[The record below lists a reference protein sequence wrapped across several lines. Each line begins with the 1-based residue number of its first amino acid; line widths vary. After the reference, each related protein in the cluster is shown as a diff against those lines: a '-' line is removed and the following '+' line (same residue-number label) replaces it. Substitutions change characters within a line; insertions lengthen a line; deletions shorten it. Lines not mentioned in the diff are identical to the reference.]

1 MFMKQQAIQE
11 VFRNA
16 MNGDLLQLLIK
27 THLGVDITSKA
38 VCSPLGGSQDSR
50 DKPHHLR
57 NLCCDGIR
65 SQIAKVFSTNL
76 PQKGT
81 KSQLGPSEKSNCA
94 ILPHSSDAS
103 VAHVLQGRF
112 GERLVELQMPSE
124 TIPHKSWVEMKNE
137 RLSTEAWPPA
147 TCTPKQH
154 QKLLSHNNLH
164 ISCATTSASHP
175 VNTFLPLKKSGH
187 TKLPAHCQPLPLPIH
202 PSRFTLVSIPKT
214 WIRSYHSH
222 G

>member
-1 MFMKQQAIQE
+1 
-11 VFRNA
+11 

-65 SQIAKVFSTNL
+65 SDIAKVFSTNL

-94 ILPHSSDAS
+94 ILPHSLDAS
-103 VAHVLQGRF
+103 VAHVLQGRLW
-112 GERLVELQMPSE
+112 GKAIRAPDALRNHSSQIMGWDE
-124 TIPHKSWVEMKNE
+124 KW
-137 RLSTEAWPPA
+137 EALNWGMA
-147 TCTPKQH
+147 TSNLYSQTTPK
-154 QKLLSHNNLH
+154 
-164 ISCATTSASHP
+164 TP
-175 VNTFLPLKKSGH
+175 VP
-187 TKLPAHCQPLPLPIH
+187 Q
-202 PSRFTLVSIPKT
+202 
-214 WIRSYHSH
+214 
-222 G
+222 